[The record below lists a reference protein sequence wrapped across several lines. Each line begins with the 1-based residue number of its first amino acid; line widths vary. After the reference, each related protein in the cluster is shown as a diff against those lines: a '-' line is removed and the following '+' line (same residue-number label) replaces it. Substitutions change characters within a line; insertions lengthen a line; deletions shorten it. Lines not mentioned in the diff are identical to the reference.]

1 MTTTTPICPAEPTR
15 TRSEC
20 ERRWGSTPASM
31 SDRFLEQ
38 RQRKIANLRSSGD
51 LAGAERF
58 GWLSL
63 AALWANVATTSALAI
78 DPRHQLDV
86 GESMLVCLKDPGG
99 APRERDVIVNGTDLG
114 AVDPRDAFALKFAD
128 LAAAAATQAVVDVD
142 GSPLPAQIV
151 IAAIAAL
158 VEGT

>member
-1 MTTTTPICPAEPTR
+1 MSATTPICPAAPAR

-63 AALWANVATTSALAI
+63 AALWANVATTRALAI
-78 DPRHQLDV
+78 DPRHDLDV
-86 GESMLVCLKDPGG
+86 GASMLASLKNPGG
-99 APRERDVIVNGTDLG
+99 AERVRDVVVNGTDL
-114 AVDPRDAFALKFAD
+114 AAADPRDAYALKFAD
-128 LAAAAATQAVVDVD
+128 LAASAATRAVVDVD

-158 VEGT
+158 VGNA